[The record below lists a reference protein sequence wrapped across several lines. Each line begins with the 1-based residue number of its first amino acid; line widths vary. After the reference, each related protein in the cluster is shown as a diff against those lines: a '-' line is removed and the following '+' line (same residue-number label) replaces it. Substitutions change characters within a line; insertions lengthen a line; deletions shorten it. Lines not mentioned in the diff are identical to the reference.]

1 MRCFVV
7 TYICESLN
15 SCVDGNCCRNA
26 KNMPDGVRAALK
38 RIIVSASEMTDDE
51 ADKYLEEL
59 DRTGRYQTETWS

>member
-1 MRCFVV
+1 
-7 TYICESLN
+7 
-15 SCVDGNCCRNA
+15 
-26 KNMPDGVRAALK
+26 MPDGVRAALK